1 MDLKSG
7 YPFWAVKNGLLQAYP
22 PLQQSLRCDV
32 AVIGAGITGALVA
45 QEFAAH
51 GHEVIV
57 LDRRDVAWGSTAA
70 STALLQYEID
80 AHLVELARRYGRA
93 DAVLAY
99 RACIEGVDALAALAR
114 RIGGCGLARMKSL
127 YWASTRR
134 DGVGLREEYEAR
146 RQAGFAVRWLSPQ
159 AVAARYGLACG
170 GAILSRPAARLDPY
184 RMTHRLLRPLGGRVY
199 DHSGVEAI
207 SVGARSVRLTTAQGS
222 VQASHVVVAAGYE
235 GQRWL
240 SQRVAR
246 NRSSYAFV
254 TDTMPLPR
262 LGPLRDTV
270 FWETARPYAY
280 LRSTA
285 DGRVL
290 VGGEDDAI
298 DVPARRDRRV
308 PEKACALL
316 RRATLLF
323 PQIPWVPAFCWA
335 GTFAETRDGLPYFG
349 AHAQYGPR
357 VLFAMAYGGNGI
369 VYSMLGAALLR
380 ATVERRAHA
389 LQALFGFGRLQR

>member
-7 YPFWAVKNGLLQAYP
+7 YPFWAVKNGLMQTYP

-32 AVIGAGITGALVA
+32 AVIGAGITGALIA
-45 QEFAAH
+45 HELAAH
-51 GHEVIV
+51 GHDVIV

-80 AHLVELARRYGRA
+80 THLVELVRRYGRD

-99 RACIEGVDALAALAR
+99 RSCVEAVDGLAALAR
-114 RIGGCGLARMKSL
+114 SVGGTGFSRMKSL
-127 YWASTRR
+127 YWASTLR
-134 DGVGLREEYEAR
+134 DGVALHDEYEAR
-146 RQAGFAVRWLSPQ
+146 RQAGFDVRWLSPQ
-159 AVAARYGLACG
+159 AVAARYGLRSG
-170 GAILSRPAARLDPY
+170 GAILNRPAARFDPY
-184 RMTHRLLRPLGGRVY
+184 RMTHRLLRPLAGRVY
-199 DHSGVEAI
+199 DHSGVERVSA
-207 SVGARSVRLTTAQGS
+207 GARSVELSTAHGS
-222 VQASHVVVAAGYE
+222 VRASHVVVAAGYE
-235 GQRWL
+235 SQRWL
-240 SQRVAR
+240 TQRVAR

-254 TDTMPLPR
+254 SDTLLPQQ
-262 LGPLRDTV
+262 LGPLRDTL
-270 FWETARPYAY
+270 FWETARPYSY

-298 DVPARRDRRV
+298 DIPARRDRRV
-308 PEKACALL
+308 PRKACALL
-316 RRATLLF
+316 RKATLMF
-323 PQIPWVPAFCWA
+323 PHIPLYPAFSWA

-369 VYSMLGAALLR
+369 VYSQLGAALLR
-380 ATVERRAHA
+380 ASVEGRAHP